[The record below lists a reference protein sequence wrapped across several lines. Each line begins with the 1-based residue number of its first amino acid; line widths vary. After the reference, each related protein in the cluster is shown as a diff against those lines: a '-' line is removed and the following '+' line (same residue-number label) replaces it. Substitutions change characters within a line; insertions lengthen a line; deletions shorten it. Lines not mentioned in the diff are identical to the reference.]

1 MARFRASFGRIL
13 TIGGLTAATSSVAV
27 YNAFV
32 TDRASA
38 QSPIL
43 DAPVET
49 LEERLK
55 AKQWDSDWDRRNFGD
70 IKRIIASKNL
80 NVIDDTVLKKNFSV
94 ESDSSSGEEDATED
108 KIKKPKATRHL
119 IFVRHG
125 QYNSGKSDD
134 EKTLTDLGRKQAIN
148 TGNRLK
154 SLNIKFDRIVHSTM
168 TRAKETAELIKE
180 SLDDVSCESC
190 SLLREG
196 APCPPEPSSSS
207 NWKPER
213 WYFQDG
219 SRIEAAFRKYIH
231 RADVKQ
237 TNDSHELI
245 VCHANVIR
253 YFVCRALQFPPEGWL
268 RMSIAN
274 CGLTQLTIRP
284 NGRVSLKS
292 LGDAG
297 HLPPDQITFK

>member
-49 LEERLK
+49 LEDRLK
-55 AKQWDSDWDRRNFGD
+55 TKQWDSDWDRRNFGD
-70 IKRIIASKNL
+70 IKKKIASKNL
-80 NVIDDTVLKKNFSV
+80 TVIDDTVLKKNFSV

-134 EKTLTDLGRKQAIN
+134 EKTLTDLGR
-148 TGNRLK
+148 
-154 SLNIKFDRIVHSTM
+154 
-168 TRAKETAELIKE
+168 
-180 SLDDVSCESC
+180 
-190 SLLREG
+190 
-196 APCPPEPSSSS
+196 
-207 NWKPER
+207 
-213 WYFQDG
+213 
-219 SRIEAAFRKYIH
+219 
-231 RADVKQ
+231 
-237 TNDSHELI
+237 
-245 VCHANVIR
+245 
-253 YFVCRALQFPPEGWL
+253 FVLF
-268 RMSIAN
+268 
-274 CGLTQLTIRP
+274 
-284 NGRVSLKS
+284 S
-292 LGDAG
+292 LGRTTG
-297 HLPPDQITFK
+297 EIHILNEPVCT